1 MRTYT
6 SSPLSGTPDPK
17 PLFAALVQHR
27 TEPQLLRVLM
37 RWDPLLL
44 CNKSA
49 WVERLQNW
57 NPSYTLYYKEVKG
70 LIAEAEE
77 RCKVESLREIG
88 LSSTQLL
95 AQLYDAG
102 ADMEVLLIL
111 YDYSSEIELDLKDFV
126 RTASTNKN
134 KSLLA
139 LTLMYM
145 LGTLPRT
152 YMTRGFLGRIVRNFW
167 GN

>member
-1 MRTYT
+1 MQTYT
-6 SSPLSGTPDPK
+6 SSPLSGTPDPQ
-17 PLFAALVQHR
+17 PLFVALVQHR
-27 TEPQLLRVLM
+27 TDPQLLRILM

-44 CNKSA
+44 CNKIA

-57 NPSYTLYYKEVKG
+57 NPNYTLYYKEVKG

-77 RCKVESLREIG
+77 RCKVDSLREIG
-88 LSSTQLL
+88 LSSIQLL

-111 YDYSSEIELDLKDFV
+111 YDYSSEIELDLKDFAQ
-126 RTASTNKN
+126 TAAANKN
-134 KSLLA
+134 KRLLG

-152 YMTRGFLGRIVRNFW
+152 HTTRGFLGRIVRNFW